1 MRTRKTKDA
10 ADDDDDN
17 DDDDD
22 DDDERFPTMSR
33 VNQGVL
39 VVDVRRR
46 CDVKELP

>member
-22 DDDERFPTMSR
+22 DEMTMSR